1 MDYKELADPATRTL
15 VEALLGPGPI
25 TARKR
30 WALLQLSV
38 WQEKGWVESLAAA
51 GSYCV
56 TPAGRH
62 HFQHALLE
70 LQLHQQPDVEHDL
83 QQLALE
89 LPPRVHRQVLAA
101 VLRGSRD
108 YRWGDDELATL
119 AAEGT
124 HATLDGL
131 LRIRTQVPFN
141 LFFTQG
147 GLLDAKPQ
155 LQLLGE
161 VILPDAALE
170 QLHKVL
176 WTERPPEQIIT
187 VESRAAFVTLQPRAG
202 QLLLLTPPEHTGLA
216 ERFISALTPNFIWGH
231 FGDLH
236 PKALARQLDLA
247 ERLRRPLHLL
257 LPQELPALVARM
269 GKSLPMDTRWRL
281 AEIPTSL
288 QLSLA
293 SLIDQQRWLEHEAMT
308 LFVQDQLSAVL
319 V

>member
-15 VEALLGPGPI
+15 VDALLGPGPI

-38 WQEKGWVESLAAA
+38 WQENGWVAPLSAVGE
-51 GSYCV
+51 YRV

-62 HFQHALLE
+62 YFQHALLE
-70 LQLHQQPDVEHDL
+70 LQLHQQPDVEQDL

-89 LPPRVHRQVLAA
+89 LPPRVHRRVLAA
-101 VLRGSRD
+101 VLRGSRNH
-108 YRWGDDELATL
+108 RWGDDELAAL
-119 AAEGT
+119 AADGT
-124 HATLDGL
+124 QATQDGL

-147 GLLDAKPQ
+147 ALLDAKPL

-161 VILPDAALE
+161 VILPEAALE

-176 WTERPPEQIIT
+176 WTETPPRHIIT

-202 QLLLLTPPEHTGLA
+202 QLLILTPPEHTWLA
-216 ERFISALTPNFIWGH
+216 ERFIATLTPNFVWDH
-231 FGDLH
+231 VGDLH
-236 PKALARQLDLA
+236 PQALARQLHLA
-247 ERLRRPLHLL
+247 ERLKRPLHLL

-269 GKSLPMDTRWRL
+269 GKPLPMDKRWRL

-308 LFVQDQLSAVL
+308 LFVQDQLSAL
-319 V
+319 LP

>member
-15 VEALLGPGPI
+15 VEALLGSEAI

-56 TPAGRH
+56 TPVGRH
-62 HFQHALLE
+62 YFQHALLE
-70 LQLHQQPDVEHDL
+70 LQLHQQPDVELDL

-89 LPPRVHRQVLAA
+89 LPPRVHRKVLAA

-124 HATLDGL
+124 YATLDGL

-161 VILPDAALE
+161 VILPEAALE

-176 WTERPPEQIIT
+176 WTEAPPEQIIT
-187 VESRAAFVTLQPRAG
+187 IESRAAFVTLQPRAG
-202 QLLLLTPPEHTGLA
+202 QLLLLTPPPHTGLA
-216 ERFISALTPNFIWGH
+216 ERFISALTPNFTWRH

-236 PKALARQLDLA
+236 PRALARQLHLA
-247 ERLRRPLHLL
+247 ERLKRPLHLL
-257 LPQELPALVARM
+257 LPQELPALAARM
-269 GKSLPMDTRWRL
+269 GKPLPMDTRWRL

-293 SLIDQQRWLEHEAMT
+293 SLIDQQSWLEHEAMT
-308 LFVQDQLSAVL
+308 LFVQDQLSAL
-319 V
+319 LP

>member
-15 VEALLGPGPI
+15 VEALLGSETI

-38 WQEKGWVESLAAA
+38 WQEKGLVESLVSA

-56 TPAGRH
+56 TPVGRH
-62 HFQHALLE
+62 YFQHRLLE
-70 LQLHQQPDVEHDL
+70 LQLHQQPDVEQAL

-89 LPPRVHRQVLAA
+89 LPSRVHRKVLAA
-101 VLRGSRD
+101 VLRGNRD
-108 YRWGDDELATL
+108 YRWDDDELTTL

-124 HATLDGL
+124 LATQDGL

-141 LFFTQG
+141 LFFTHG
-147 GLLDAKPQ
+147 GLLDAKPL

-161 VILPDAALE
+161 VILPEASIE

-176 WTERPPEQIIT
+176 WTETPPEQIIT

-202 QLLLLTPPEHTGLA
+202 QLLLLTPPEHTELA

-236 PKALARQLDLA
+236 PKALARQIHLA
-247 ERLRRPLHLL
+247 ERLKRPLHLL
-257 LPQELPALVARM
+257 LPPKLPTLVARM
-269 GKSLPMDTRWRL
+269 GKPLSVDTRWRL
-281 AEIPTSL
+281 AEIPTAL
-288 QLSLA
+288 QLPLA

-319 V
+319 P